1 MIAKEGVRSVFV
13 CFSSRAWGCVLAL
26 LGALL
31 GSCGEDEEAP
41 SAPREL
47 VIGTGEWQFEPLVE
61 GQRAQLVAGTQG
73 GYHVWISLRARG
85 FEGERLRMVLELQ
98 SSGPAPLARSDL
110 DVRFDPA
117 PTADAGSAGE
127 WVQHLGW
134 PAQLLEPWCA
144 IEQPLSVRA
153 TVTDARGRS
162 ASAAIGIVP
171 TAPVRGFTQ
180 TCGAP

>member
-1 MIAKEGVRSVFV
+1 MIVSV
-13 CFSSRAWGCVLAL
+13 SSRACGYLLAL
-26 LGALL
+26 LCAVLV
-31 GSCGEDEEAP
+31 SCGEAEEGP
-41 SAPREL
+41 SAAPPEL
-47 VIGTGEWQFEPLVE
+47 VIGSGEWQFEPLVE
-61 GQRAQLVAGTQG
+61 AQRAQLVAGTQG

-98 SSGPAPLARSDL
+98 SEGPAPLARSDL
-110 DVRFDPA
+110 DVRFEPA
-117 PTADAGSAGE
+117 PGADADDE

-144 IEQPLSVRA
+144 IERPLRVRA
-153 TVTDARGRS
+153 TVTDRNGRS